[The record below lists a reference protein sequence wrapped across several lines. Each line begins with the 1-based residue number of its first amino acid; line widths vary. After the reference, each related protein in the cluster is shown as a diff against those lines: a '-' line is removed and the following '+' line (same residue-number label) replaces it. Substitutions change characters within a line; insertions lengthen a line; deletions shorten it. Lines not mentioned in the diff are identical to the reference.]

1 MTKRLCD
8 VVGIFFVCEKGM
20 KTSKNISTTHNRR
33 SDVAI
38 LFLRL
43 FIGGVML
50 LHIIGK
56 MQDYDNLLL
65 TYHHIL
71 GFDAAT
77 SFAVIT
83 ILEGVFAAMIMLG
96 VATRFASAMM
106 LIVVAMSI
114 AEALLAETPDVVTAK
129 LNFVYMGIY
138 IALLISGGGRYAF
151 NVPNLLRKNGP
162 KG

>member
-1 MTKRLCD
+1 MTQ
-8 VVGIFFVCEKGM
+8 
-20 KTSKNISTTHNRR
+20 NRR

-56 MQDYDNLLL
+56 LQDYDNLLL

-77 SFAVIT
+77 SFAIIT
-83 ILEGVFAAMIMLG
+83 ILEGVFAVMIMLG

-106 LIVVAMSI
+106 IIVAVMSI
-114 AEALLAETPDVVTAK
+114 AEALLDENPNIAIAK

-138 IALLISGGGRYAF
+138 TALLISGGGKYAF
-151 NVPNLLRKNGP
+151 NVPNLLRKNG
-162 KG
+162 

>member
-1 MTKRLCD
+1 
-8 VVGIFFVCEKGM
+8 M
-20 KTSKNISTTHNRR
+20 KTAKNISTRQHHR

-50 LHIIGK
+50 LHIVGK
-56 MQDYDNLLL
+56 MQAYDNILL
-65 TYHHIL
+65 TYHRIL
-71 GFDAAT
+71 GLDAAT

-83 ILEGVFAAMIMLG
+83 ILEGLFAAMIILG

-114 AEALLAETPDVVTAK
+114 AEALLNDTPDVATAE

-138 IALLISGGGRYAF
+138 ITLLISGGVRYAF

>member
-1 MTKRLCD
+1 MPKRE
-8 VVGIFFVCEKGM
+8 VGIFFVCAECM
-20 KTSKNISTTHNRR
+20 KTTKNILATQNKR
-33 SDVAI
+33 SDAAI

-56 MQDYDNLLL
+56 LQDYDNLLL

-71 GFDAAT
+71 GLDAPT

-106 LIVVAMSI
+106 LIVVVMSI
-114 AEALLAETPDVVTAK
+114 AEALLAEIPDIATAK

-138 IALLISGGGRYAF
+138 IALLISGGGKYAF
-151 NVPNLLRKNGP
+151 NVPNLLRKNG
-162 KG
+162 

>member
-1 MTKRLCD
+1 
-8 VVGIFFVCEKGM
+8 M
-20 KTSKNISTTHNRR
+20 KTAKNISTKQHHR

-50 LHIIGK
+50 LHIVGK
-56 MQDYDNLLL
+56 MQSYDNILL
-65 TYHHIL
+65 TYHRIL
-71 GFDAAT
+71 GLDAAT

-83 ILEGVFAAMIMLG
+83 ILEGLFAAMIILG

-114 AEALLAETPDVVTAK
+114 AEALLNDTPDVATAK

-138 IALLISGGGRYAF
+138 ITLLISGGGRYAF

>member
-1 MTKRLCD
+1 MTQ
-8 VVGIFFVCEKGM
+8 
-20 KTSKNISTTHNRR
+20 NRR

-56 MQDYDNLLL
+56 LQDYDNLLL
-65 TYHHIL
+65 TYHHLL

-77 SFAVIT
+77 SFAIIT
-83 ILEGVFAAMIMLG
+83 ILEGVFAVMIMLG

-106 LIVVAMSI
+106 IIVAVMSI
-114 AEALLAETPDVVTAK
+114 AEALLDENPNIAIAK

-138 IALLISGGGRYAF
+138 TALLISGGGKYAF
-151 NVPNLLRKNGP
+151 NVPNLLRKNG
-162 KG
+162 

>member
-1 MTKRLCD
+1 
-8 VVGIFFVCEKGM
+8 
-20 KTSKNISTTHNRR
+20 
-33 SDVAI
+33 
-38 LFLRL
+38 
-43 FIGGVML
+43 ML

-56 MQDYDNLLL
+56 LQDYDNLLL

-83 ILEGVFAAMIMLG
+83 LLEGVFAAMIMLG

-106 LIVVAMSI
+106 LIVVVMSI
-114 AEALLAETPDVVTAK
+114 AEALLAEIPDIVAAK

-138 IALLISGGGRYAF
+138 IALLISGGGKYAF
-151 NVPNLLRKNGP
+151 NVPNLLRKNG
-162 KG
+162 

>member
-1 MTKRLCD
+1 
-8 VVGIFFVCEKGM
+8 M
-20 KTSKNISTTHNRR
+20 KTSKNISVTQNRR

-56 MQDYDNLLL
+56 LQDYDNLLL
-65 TYHHIL
+65 TYHHLL

-77 SFAVIT
+77 SFAIIT
-83 ILEGVFAAMIMLG
+83 ILEGVFAVMIMLG

-106 LIVVAMSI
+106 IIVAVMSI
-114 AEALLAETPDVVTAK
+114 AEALLDENPNIAIAK

-138 IALLISGGGRYAF
+138 TALLISGGGKYAF
-151 NVPNLLRKNGP
+151 NVPNLLRKNG
-162 KG
+162 

>member
-1 MTKRLCD
+1 
-8 VVGIFFVCEKGM
+8 M
-20 KTSKNISTTHNRR
+20 KTAKNISTKQHHR

-50 LHIIGK
+50 LHIVGK
-56 MQDYDNLLL
+56 MQAYDNILL
-65 TYHHIL
+65 TYHRIL
-71 GFDAAT
+71 GLDAAT

-83 ILEGVFAAMIMLG
+83 ILEGLFAAMIILG

-114 AEALLAETPDVVTAK
+114 AEALLNDTPDVVTAK

-138 IALLISGGGRYAF
+138 ITLLVSGGGRYAF

>member
-1 MTKRLCD
+1 
-8 VVGIFFVCEKGM
+8 
-20 KTSKNISTTHNRR
+20 
-33 SDVAI
+33 
-38 LFLRL
+38 
-43 FIGGVML
+43 ML

-56 MQDYDNLLL
+56 LQDYDKLLL

-83 ILEGVFAAMIMLG
+83 LLEGVFAAMIMLG

-114 AEALLAETPDVVTAK
+114 AEALLNDTPDVATAK

-138 IALLISGGGRYAF
+138 ITLLVSGGGRYAF

>member
-1 MTKRLCD
+1 
-8 VVGIFFVCEKGM
+8 M
-20 KTSKNISTTHNRR
+20 KTAKNISTKQHHR

-38 LFLRL
+38 MFLRL

-50 LHIIGK
+50 LHIVGK
-56 MQDYDNLLL
+56 MQAYDNILL
-65 TYHHIL
+65 TYHRIL
-71 GFDAAT
+71 GLDAAT

-83 ILEGVFAAMIMLG
+83 ILEGLFAAMIILG

-114 AEALLAETPDVVTAK
+114 AEALLNDTPDVATAK

-138 IALLISGGGRYAF
+138 ITLLISGGGGYAF

>member
-1 MTKRLCD
+1 MTQ
-8 VVGIFFVCEKGM
+8 
-20 KTSKNISTTHNRR
+20 NRR

-56 MQDYDNLLL
+56 LQDYDNLLL

-77 SFAVIT
+77 SFAIIT
-83 ILEGVFAAMIMLG
+83 ILECVFAVMIMLG

-106 LIVVAMSI
+106 IIVAVMSI
-114 AEALLAETPDVVTAK
+114 AEALLDENPNIAIAK

-138 IALLISGGGRYAF
+138 TALLISGGGKYAF
-151 NVPNLLRKNGP
+151 NVPNLLRKNG
-162 KG
+162 

>member
-1 MTKRLCD
+1 
-8 VVGIFFVCEKGM
+8 M
-20 KTSKNISTTHNRR
+20 KTAKNISTKQHHR

-50 LHIIGK
+50 LHIVGK
-56 MQDYDNLLL
+56 MQSYDNILLA
-65 TYHHIL
+65 YHRIL
-71 GFDAAT
+71 GLDAAT

-83 ILEGVFAAMIMLG
+83 ILEGLFAAMIILG

-114 AEALLAETPDVVTAK
+114 AEALLNEMPDVAVAK

-138 IALLISGGGRYAF
+138 ITLLISGGGRYAF